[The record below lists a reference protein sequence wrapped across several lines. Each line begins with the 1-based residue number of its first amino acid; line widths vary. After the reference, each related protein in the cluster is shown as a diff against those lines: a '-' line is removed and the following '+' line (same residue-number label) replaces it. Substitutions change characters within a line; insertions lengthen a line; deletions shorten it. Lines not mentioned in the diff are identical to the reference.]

1 VNEFPGLANY
11 AQGFPTNITFSEN
24 IGFLT
29 RNDDDANATFF
40 VTAHEAAHQWW
51 GNILMC
57 GEGPGGNILVEGTAN
72 FSTILLFGQV
82 KGPHERMEFCRKIEK
97 QYGDDRQVD
106 SERPLV
112 KILGDKAGDTT
123 VTYDKGGWVFWMLY
137 NLMGKDAC
145 LAGMNDFIGRYHAG
159 PDFPVL
165 QDFVAVMREHAP
177 DAAAYD
183 AFTEQWF
190 FDVVVPEFR
199 LAAARKEEAAGAWT
213 VTATIENAGT
223 GRMPVEVA
231 AVRGK
236 RFPGEDD
243 GDAEP
248 WREARETVVL
258 GAGES
263 AEFTLACDF
272 EPEELVVDPDVT
284 VLMLDRKKA
293 VARL

>member
-1 VNEFPGLANY
+1 
-11 AQGFPTNITFSEN
+11 
-24 IGFLT
+24 
-29 RNDDDANATFF
+29 
-40 VTAHEAAHQWW
+40 
-51 GNILMC
+51 
-57 GEGPGGNILVEGTAN
+57 
-72 FSTILLFGQV
+72 
-82 KGPHERMEFCRKIEK
+82 
-97 QYGDDRQVD
+97 
-106 SERPLV
+106 V